1 MTTIE
6 LWLPVSDA
14 ARVTLFNPTNSLP
27 SYVLSYSNAVSL
39 TSNEQGTV
47 SFSDLTD
54 DKFPEWDGTMNMYR
68 VKFNVQFARV
78 LSEAERKFTARV
90 DTLGGG
96 EHTFHYL
103 DGVYAQGFN
112 GAGFVYAGSLRRAPL
127 CM

>member
-47 SFSDLTD
+47 SFSDLMD
-54 DKFPEWDGTMNMYR
+54 DKCPVWDGTMDMSLW
-68 VKFNVQFARV
+68 KFNLQFNRV

-90 DTLGGG
+90 DTAGGA
-96 EHTFHYL
+96 EHKFHYV
-103 DGVYAQGFN
+103 D
-112 GAGFVYAGSLRRAPL
+112 GAGFVYAGSLRGTPL
-127 CM
+127 CMY